1 MIYKPIQFKNVRLS
15 FPHKV
20 CFENFSAQVQYGS
33 RIAIIG
39 RNGSGKSTLLKM
51 IQGLIEPTEGIIK
64 LPEDVVFS
72 YFD

>member
-33 RIAIIG
+33 RIAIMG